1 MHRSHTHQ
9 AGIPH
14 TGTKAGFQVQGDYKD
29 PERGP
34 HQGLPSLTL
43 PPGAAA
49 GGGARL
55 GRGRWAF
62 PVVPSR
68 QAGWESPPHSSE
80 RKTPEARLLRNWG
93 DVTAGGSRGAA
104 AGHRERGQRD
114 SACGARP
121 TASLSRLAAWY
132 VKGLREYTKAA
143 TRPRVQRRGPR
154 AGGAAGPVAWPASA
168 RARGLTGTRLRLREL
183 ARPAKGQWRPQ
194 ADVGDRRLTWGTQCR
209 RRAGLCRAGAGPVG
223 LQRPRRLPAP
233 GRYLGGLQGV
243 LGELPSFSASAR
255 AGSKF

>member
-1 MHRSHTHQ
+1 MHPSHTHQ

-68 QAGWESPPHSSE
+68 RAGWESPPHSSE

-121 TASLSRLAAWY
+121 TASLSRLAAWF

-194 ADVGDRRLTWGTQCR
+194 ADVGDPVPPRG
-209 RRAGLCRAGAGPVG
+209 GA
-223 LQRPRRLPAP
+223 LPRRGRTRWPPAAPAP
-233 GRYLGGLQGV
+233 PSPGAVPWRPAGRARGTAFV
-243 LGELPSFSASAR
+243 FSV
-255 AGSKF
+255 GPGWF

>member
-1 MHRSHTHQ
+1 MHPSHTHQ

-68 QAGWESPPHSSE
+68 RAGWESPPHSSE

-121 TASLSRLAAWY
+121 TASLSRLAAWF
-132 VKGLREYTKAA
+132 VKGLCEYTKAA

-154 AGGAAGPVAWPASA
+154 AGGASA

-209 RRAGLCRAGAGPVG
+209 RGAGLCRAGAGPVG
-223 LQRPRRLPAP
+223 LRRPRRLPAP

>member
-1 MHRSHTHQ
+1 MPSLHPSHTHQ
-9 AGIPH
+9 AGIPQ

-68 QAGWESPPHSSE
+68 RAGWESPAHSSE

-104 AGHRERGQRD
+104 AGLRVRRAPHRVALPPRRVVCRGAARVHQGGH
-114 SACGARP
+114 APEGAAP
-121 TASLSRLAAWY
+121 
-132 VKGLREYTKAA
+132 
-143 TRPRVQRRGPR
+143 
-154 AGGAAGPVAWPASA
+154 GAAG
-168 RARGLTGTRLRLREL
+168 RG
-183 ARPAKGQWRPQ
+183 
-194 ADVGDRRLTWGTQCR
+194 RR
-209 RRAGLCRAGAGPVG
+209 GAGRVA
-223 LQRPRRLPAP
+223 RLGA
-233 GRYLGGLQGV
+233 
-243 LGELPSFSASAR
+243 GERVDGDALATS
-255 AGSKF
+255 